1 MQSTRSL
8 QQNNISCDF
17 DPLSP
22 ELFDIISYPR
32 FNASEYLERIS
43 EIQSLGVKSIISRGR
58 LKIGK
63 LLIAGKGTV
72 SLVLRSKSCDNKVCA
87 LKIRRIDSNRRDL
100 HQEARLHTTANTAG
114 IGPKI
119 LAHTKNI
126 ILMEFIEG
134 SSIVDWVNQDE
145 KTADSETILEI
156 VSDILVQCHNL
167 DKLHLDHGQLHH
179 LNHHVI
185 ISESSRATILDFESA
200 SYLRRTSNVTSASNS
215 LLLGGHISERITDI
229 LRIQGKKE
237 RLVRALKLYKLSH
250 NEENLQEILYL
261 LKE

>member
-8 QQNNISCDF
+8 QQNNISRDF

-32 FNASEYLERIS
+32 FSASEYLERIS

-58 LKIGK
+58 F
-63 LLIAGKGTV
+63 
-72 SLVLRSKSCDNKVCA
+72 
-87 LKIRRIDSNRRDL
+87 KIRRIDSNRRDL
-100 HQEARLHTTANTAG
+100 HQEARLHATANTAG
-114 IGPKI
+114 IGPRI
-119 LAHTKNI
+119 FAHTKNI

-134 SSIVDWVNQDE
+134 SSIVDWVNQDD
-145 KTADSETILEI
+145 KTANSETILEI
-156 VSDILVQCHNL
+156 VSDILVQCHKL
-167 DKLHLDHGQLHH
+167 DKLHLDHGQLHY

-215 LLLGGHISERITDI
+215 LLLGGHISERIADV
-229 LRIQGKKE
+229 LRILGKKD
-237 RLVRALKLYKLSH
+237 RLVRALRSYKVSPS
-250 NEENLQEILYL
+250 EENFQEILYL
-261 LKE
+261 LKS

>member
-17 DPLSP
+17 NPLSP
-22 ELFDIISYPR
+22 ELFNIISYPR
-32 FNASEYLERIS
+32 FSASEYLERIS

-63 LLIAGKGTV
+63 FLIAGKGTV
-72 SLVLRSKSCDNKVCA
+72 SLVLRSKSCENKVCA
-87 LKIRRIDSNRRDL
+87 LKIRRIDSNRCDL
-100 HQEARLHTTANTAG
+100 HQEARLHATANTAG
-114 IGPKI
+114 IGPRI
-119 LAHTKNI
+119 FAHTKNI

-134 SSIVDWVNQDE
+134 SSIVDWVNQD
-145 KTADSETILEI
+145 DNSETILEI
-156 VSDILVQCHNL
+156 VSDILVQCHKL
-167 DKLHLDHGQLHH
+167 DKLHLDHGQLHY

-237 RLVRALKLYKLSH
+237 RLVRALKLYKLSPS
-250 NEENLQEILYL
+250 EESFQEILYL
-261 LKE
+261 LK

>member
-1 MQSTRSL
+1 MQSTGSL
-8 QQNNISCDF
+8 RQSNISCDF

-87 LKIRRIDSNRRDL
+87 LKIRRIDSNRLDL
-100 HQEARLHTTANTAG
+100 HQEAQLHTTANTAG

-134 SSIVDWVNQDE
+134 SSIIDWVNLDI

-156 VSDILVQCHNL
+156 VSDILVQCHKL
-167 DKLHLDHGQLHH
+167 DKLHLDHGQLHY

-185 ISESSRATILDFESA
+185 ISESFRATILDFESA

-215 LLLGGHISERITDI
+215 LFLGGHISERITDI
-229 LRIQGKKE
+229 LRIQGMKE
-237 RLVRALKLYKLSH
+237 RFVRALKLYKLSPS
-250 NEENLQEILYL
+250 EENLQEILYL
-261 LKE
+261 LK